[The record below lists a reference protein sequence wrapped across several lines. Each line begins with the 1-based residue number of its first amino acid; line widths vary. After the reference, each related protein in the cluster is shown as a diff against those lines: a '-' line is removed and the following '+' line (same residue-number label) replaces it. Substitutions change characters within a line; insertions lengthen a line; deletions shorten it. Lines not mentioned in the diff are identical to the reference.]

1 MNLAIFTNNE
11 LLQTEIF
18 LRRQEARY
26 ETRAQ

>member
-1 MNLAIFTNNE
+1 MNLVIFTNNE

-26 ETRAQ
+26 EIKAQ